1 MRILL
6 TEDDLD
12 LGHALQKGLK
22 TYNYT
27 VDWLKNGKDTL
38 YALTKSQE
46 EFDLIIMDLG
56 LPDIDGIEILQTVRK
71 QNIKTPILILTA
83 RDSNADIVTGL
94 NSGADDYLA
103 KPFDFDVLNSRIAA
117 LLRRQGSH
125 LQTQGL
131 EIGGV
136 ELNPSS
142 HTVMVNGNNTAFS
155 RQEFKILHRLM
166 EKQGN
171 VISRQQITQLLY
183 GWGDDVDSNTIE
195 VHMHSIRKKVS
206 NALKIKTIRGV
217 GYIIER

>member
-103 KPFDFDVLNSRIAA
+103 KPFDFDVLNSRITA

-131 EIGGV
+131 IIGGV
-136 ELNPSS
+136 ELIPSS